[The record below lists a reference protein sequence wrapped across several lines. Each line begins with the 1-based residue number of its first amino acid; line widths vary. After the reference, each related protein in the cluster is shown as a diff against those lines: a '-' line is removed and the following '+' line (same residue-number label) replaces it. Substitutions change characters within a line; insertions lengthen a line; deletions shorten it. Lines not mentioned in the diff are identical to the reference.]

1 MKDWHIHCYV
11 TSNEVLGFQ
20 FEKQGHQG
28 AVWFHFFLS
37 LNFHYSTFITHISSL
52 NFSYPFGI
60 ITKFPSF
67 NIFHTICEPIPVS
80 RCNFFF
86 FFFQYPN
93 SSKLLKKRN
102 EDRTVKKK
110 KKRTANPGKRKKKKN
125 NEQPTQEKEKEKKW
139 RAANPGKRKKKKVKS
154 GQKLRLVLF
163 ASPSCVFN
171 YKNAIEL
178 WVMETENCQK
188 LFSISITH
196 NSKIRELSDR
206 NRVIICQTTFLLW
219 FPPFLSYELWKQ
231 KIELSKKAI

>member
-37 LNFHYSTFITHISSL
+37 LNFHYSTFITHNSSL

-67 NIFHTICEPIPVS
+67 NIFHTICGPIPVS

-110 KKRTANPGKRKKKKN
+110 KKTNSQPRKKKKKN
-125 NEQPTQEKEKEKKW
+125 NEQPTQEKKKKKV
-139 RAANPGKRKKKKVKS
+139 NPGKRKRKRKKMTSSQPRKKKKK
-154 GQKLRLVLF
+154 GQKWSKVAAGTVCESLM
-163 ASPSCVFN
+163 CV
-171 YKNAIEL
+171 
-178 WVMETENCQK
+178 
-188 LFSISITH
+188 
-196 NSKIRELSDR
+196 
-206 NRVIICQTTFLLW
+206 
-219 FPPFLSYELWKQ
+219 
-231 KIELSKKAI
+231 